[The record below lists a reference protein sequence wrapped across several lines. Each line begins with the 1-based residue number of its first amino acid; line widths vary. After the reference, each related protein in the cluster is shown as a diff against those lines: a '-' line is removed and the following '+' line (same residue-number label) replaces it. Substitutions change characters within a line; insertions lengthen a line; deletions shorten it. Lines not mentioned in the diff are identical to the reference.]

1 MLPIKD
7 SLKKKKIDSLD
18 WKTHLALLGV
28 PLMLLFICWSFFF
41 SITASPNAVANL
53 LLVGIIYLLGYSL
66 NYYFHQGR
74 LTRLWEHLQQVV
86 HVNETTFELVNISS
100 HYQDETAF
108 LNALLNKAVSS
119 VDGAEMGSIIR
130 VEPNTGALSFES
142 SVGID
147 INKLRL
153 LNINLKQSFE
163 YRLTK
168 GKCDRVVVI
177 DDMEAINSRS
187 SLSSSDQNILLDA
200 PSTAIRSTLSSPIH
214 IDGQLYAMLNL
225 DSGKVKAF
233 SHYDRNLVA
242 ILTHEAANAI
252 SLYQK
257 NHKINLLANFDS
269 LTELYNRQRFEAL
282 VKEWKLKPH
291 FGCYLILIDLDN
303 LKAINDQHGHTAGDA
318 ALQKLSGLLKA
329 QWHEKQL
336 VARYGGDEFIAL
348 CHGPLERVENE
359 ISHIE
364 TALSERGGISFS
376 YGIEQYHGQLN
387 KTIKAA
393 DEAMYRHKRAK
404 VTKSL

>member
-86 HVNETTFELVNISS
+86 HVNETTFELVNISGQ
-100 HYQDETAF
+100 YQDETAF

-130 VEPNTGALSFES
+130 VEPNSGALSFES

-147 INKLRL
+147 INKLRK

-187 SLSSSDQNILLDA
+187 SLSSSAQNILLDA
-200 PSTAIRSTLSSPIH
+200 PSTPIRSTLSSPIH

-257 NHKINLLANFDS
+257 THKINLLANFDS
-269 LTELYNRQRFEAL
+269 LTELYNRQRFETL
-282 VKEWKLKPH
+282 VNEWQLKPH

-318 ALQKLSGLLKA
+318 ALQQFSSLLKA

-348 CHGPLERVENE
+348 CHGPLERIENE
-359 ISHIE
+359 INIIE
-364 TALSERGGISFS
+364 TALSERGDISFS

-393 DEAMYRHKRAK
+393 DEAMYKQKRAK
-404 VTKSL
+404 VSKSL